1 MVPVAVK
8 VGDAPIFTVTLSV
21 AVQPLASVT
30 VTIYVVLLVGLTVLL
45 APAPK
50 PLFHMYVYGLCPP
63 DPLAVSMIEDPVQ
76 IVASAPAL
84 TVGELLILIVT
95 ASDEVH
101 PRLSVIVTV

>member
-50 PLFHMYVYGLCPP
+50 PLFHMYVYGLSPP
-63 DPLAVSMIEDPVQ
+63 EPLAVSIIEDPVH

-84 TVGELLILIVT
+84 TVGEFVILMVT
-95 ASDEVH
+95 ASKDVQ
-101 PRLSVIVTV
+101 PALSVIVTV